1 MISGLHTDTSSSQT
15 VVPRP
20 TASASPGN
28 MLEIQIHAPTPDLL
42 KQKSGGRVWC
52 SVLPSPPQDSPPHP
66 SRRIPAPHQQCFL
79 NFLLILMEKENL
91 SQRGRS
97 VIPGLD
103 ADFQPRDDNCDQDVK
118 EH

>member
-1 MISGLHTDTSSSQT
+1 
-15 VVPRP
+15 
-20 TASASPGN
+20 
-28 MLEIQIHAPTPDLL
+28 
-42 KQKSGGRVWC
+42 
-52 SVLPSPPQDSPPHP
+52 
-66 SRRIPAPHQQCFL
+66 
-79 NFLLILMEKENL
+79 MEKENL